1 MGTGIANASGATV
14 ASACFWD
21 NQKDKQGVLVP
32 RTGEFPI
39 NTNFAAGNEL
49 EGGSGGI
56 CTACHAGENAFI
68 IHPEE
73 KAFMG
78 IANLKP
84 KAYYKPIVAA
94 AWPQNSGPNTK
105 LATVPIPAGEESCLE
120 CHSAGRRLRLPE
132 IIKEIATP
140 PGENYCDA
148 VLPTAINKT
157 MPPGTGPHPDP
168 DYNMHNIVLIEM
180 CDVAKM

>member
-1 MGTGIANASGATV
+1 MCIRASYGAAPGAQIELLGIICMGTGIANASGATV

-78 IANLKP
+78 IANLK
-84 KAYYKPIVAA
+84 
-94 AWPQNSGPNTK
+94 
-105 LATVPIPAGEESCLE
+105 
-120 CHSAGRRLRLPE
+120 
-132 IIKEIATP
+132 
-140 PGENYCDA
+140 
-148 VLPTAINKT
+148 
-157 MPPGTGPHPDP
+157 
-168 DYNMHNIVLIEM
+168 
-180 CDVAKM
+180 